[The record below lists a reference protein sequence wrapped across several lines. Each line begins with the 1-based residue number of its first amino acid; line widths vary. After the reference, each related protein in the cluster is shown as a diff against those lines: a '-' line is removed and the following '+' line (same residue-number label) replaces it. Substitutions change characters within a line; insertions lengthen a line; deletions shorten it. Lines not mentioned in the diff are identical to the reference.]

1 MTSLPLDP
9 RIFAIVNFWGI
20 SIFCFILGLKYVS
33 SDTCNNLLQKKSPA
47 IAIVLCVIW
56 IIFLGLRPV
65 HILFGD
71 TVVYARTYRVTSPD
85 FGEIDLHKEW
95 LFSLYRTWC
104 KSMGLSVNTFLFF
117 IEVGYIGFMF
127 LSFKKFLWE
136 NTLFA
141 VLFFFSA
148 FSFYVYGING
158 IRNGLACSICL
169 AAFAFIIKDK
179 NYVLGSVLLLAAF
192 ATHKSTL
199 LPIAALFAALFVI
212 KKPKL
217 ALFFW
222 LASIPVSLVA
232 GGPISNFF
240 MSLGFDDRAEAY
252 LSGDNMKYGNF
263 SSTGFR
269 WDFLLYSAMPV
280 WLIWEAQKKIEKRR
294 AEMGGLCY
302 EEEESGVYG
311 AGILADAESMRVF
324 NVLSTIY
331 LLTNSFWVMV
341 AKASFSNRFAYLS
354 WFMYP
359 LIIAYAVVRLHLWD
373 DQDKKAGWILI
384 AHAAFTM
391 FMYLSGKI

>member
-1 MTSLPLDP
+1 MYPLPLDP
-9 RIFAIVNFWGI
+9 KLFPVISFWAI
-20 SIFCFILGLKYVS
+20 SILCVIFGLKYVS
-33 SDTCNNLLQKKSPA
+33 SDTCDNLLQKKSPMGA
-47 IAIVLCVIW
+47 TVFCIIW
-56 IIFLGLRPV
+56 ILFLGLRPA
-65 HILFGD
+65 HWTFGD
-71 TVVYARTYRVTSPD
+71 TAVYAHTYMGTSPE
-85 FGEIDLHKEW
+85 FGEIDFHKEW
-95 LFSLYRTWC
+95 LFALFRTWC
-104 KSMGLSVNTFLFF
+104 RAMGFSVTTFFLL
-117 IEVGYIGFMF
+117 IEMGYVGFM
-127 LSFKKFLWE
+127 LIAFKKLLWE
-136 NTLFA
+136 DTWFA

-148 FSFYVYGING
+148 YSFYVYGVNG
-158 IRNGLACSICL
+158 LRNGLACSICL
-169 AAFAFIIKDK
+169 AAFAIIIKDK
-179 NYVLGSVLLLAAF
+179 NYFLGGVLLFAAF
-192 ATHKSTL
+192 SIHKSTL
-199 LPIAALFAALFVI
+199 LPTAALMAALFVI

-294 AEMGGLCY
+294 AEMGGFCY

-311 AGILADAESMRVF
+311 AGILADAQSMKVF
-324 NVLSTIY
+324 NVLSTVY
-331 LLTNSFWVMV
+331 LLANSFWVMV

-359 LIIAYAVVRLHLWD
+359 LIIAYAVVRLHLWE

-384 AHAAFTM
+384 GHAAFTM

>member
-1 MTSLPLDP
+1 MTPLPLDP
-9 RIFAIVNFWGI
+9 KLFSVINFWGI
-20 SIFCFILGLKYVS
+20 SLFCLFLGMKYVS
-33 SDTCNNLLQKKSPA
+33 SDTCENLLQKKSPA
-47 IAIVLCVIW
+47 TAFIFCLIW
-56 IIFLGLRPV
+56 TILLGLRPP
-65 HILFGD
+65 HIMFGD
-71 TVVYARTYRVTSPD
+71 TVNYARTYMVTSPE
-85 FGEIDLHKEW
+85 FGEIDFNKEW
-95 LFSLYRTWC
+95 LFVLYRKWC
-104 KSMGLSVNTFLFF
+104 RSMGFSVNTFLLL
-117 IEVGYIGFMF
+117 IEVGYIGFS
-127 LSFKKFLWE
+127 LLAFKKFLWE
-136 NTLFA
+136 DTLFA

-148 FSFYVYGING
+148 FSFYVYGVNG

-179 NYVLGSVLLLAAF
+179 NYLIGCLLLFAAF
-192 ATHKSTL
+192 AIHKSTL
-199 LPIAALFAALFVI
+199 LPIAALGAALFVI

-217 ALFFW
+217 ALLFW
-222 LASIPVSLVA
+222 VASIPISLVA

-263 SSTGFR
+263 SNTGFR

-280 WLIWEAQKKIEKRR
+280 WLIWIAQKKIEKKRE
-294 AEMGGLCY
+294 EMGGVCF
-302 EEEESGVYG
+302 EEEETGIYG
-311 AGILADAESMRVF
+311 AGILADAESMKVF

-331 LLTNSFWVMV
+331 LITNSFWVMV

-359 LIIAYAVVRLHLWD
+359 LIIAYAVVRLHIWD

-391 FMYLSGKI
+391 FMFLSGKM

>member
-1 MTSLPLDP
+1 MGPLPLNP
-9 RIFAIVNFWGI
+9 QIFPVINFWAI
-20 SIFCFILGLKYVS
+20 SIFCLIMGLKYVS
-33 SDTCNNLLQKKSPA
+33 SDSCANLLQPKSPVA
-47 IAIVLCVIW
+47 ATMFCVIW
-56 IIFLGLRPV
+56 ILFLGLRPA
-65 HILFGD
+65 HWTFGD
-71 TVVYARTYRVTSPD
+71 TAVYAYTYMHTSPE
-85 FGEIDLHKEW
+85 FGEIDFHKEW
-95 LFSLYRTWC
+95 LFALFRTWC
-104 KSMGLSVNTFLFF
+104 RSMGFSVTTFLFL
-117 IEVGYIGFMF
+117 IEFGYIGFM
-127 LSFKKFLWE
+127 LLAFKKLLWE
-136 NTLFA
+136 DTWFA

-148 FSFYVYGING
+148 YSFYVYGVNG

-179 NYVLGSVLLLAAF
+179 NYLIGCVFLFAAF
-192 ATHKSTL
+192 SIHKSTL
-199 LPIAALFAALFVI
+199 LPIGALFAALFVI

-222 LASIPVSLVA
+222 VASIPISLVA

-263 SSTGFR
+263 SNTGFR

-280 WLIWEAQKKIEKRR
+280 WLIWTTQKKIEKTRKD
-294 AEMGGLCY
+294 MGGVCY

-324 NVLSTIY
+324 NALSTIY
-331 LLTNSFWVMV
+331 LLANSFWVMV

-359 LIIAYAVVRLHLWD
+359 LIIAYAVVRLHIWD
-373 DQDKKAGWILI
+373 DQDRKAGWILI
-384 AHAAFTM
+384 FHAAFTM
-391 FMYLSGKI
+391 FMFLSGKI

>member
-1 MTSLPLDP
+1 MTSIPLDP
-9 RIFAIVNFWGI
+9 RLFGPINFWVI
-20 SIFCFILGLKYVS
+20 SIFCFLLGLKYVA
-33 SDTCNNLLQKKSPA
+33 SDTCDNLLQKKSPI
-47 IAIVLCVIW
+47 IAIIFCFIW
-56 IIFLGLRPV
+56 IIFLGLRPPLA
-65 HILFGD
+65 LFGD
-71 TVVYARTYRVTSPD
+71 TVTYARTYRGTSPE
-85 FGEIDLHKEW
+85 FGEIDFHKEW
-95 LFSLYRTWC
+95 LFALFRTWC
-104 KSMGLSVNTFLFF
+104 KSMQFSVNTFLLL
-117 IEVGYIGFMF
+117 IEMGYIGFM
-127 LSFKKFLWE
+127 LLAFKKLLWE
-136 NTLFA
+136 DTLFA

-148 FSFYVYGING
+148 FSFYVYGVNG

-179 NYVLGSVLLLAAF
+179 KYLIGCLLLFAAF
-192 ATHKSTL
+192 AIHKSTL
-199 LPIAALFAALFVI
+199 LPIAALGAALFVI

-217 ALFFW
+217 ALLFW
-222 LASIPVSLVA
+222 VASIPISLVA

-263 SSTGFR
+263 SNTGFR

-280 WLIWEAQKKIEKRR
+280 WLIWIAQKKIEKKRE
-294 AEMGGLCY
+294 EMGGVCF
-302 EEEESGVYG
+302 EEEETGIYG

-359 LIIAYAVVRLHLWD
+359 LIIAYAVVRLHIWD

-391 FMYLSGKI
+391 FMFLSGKI